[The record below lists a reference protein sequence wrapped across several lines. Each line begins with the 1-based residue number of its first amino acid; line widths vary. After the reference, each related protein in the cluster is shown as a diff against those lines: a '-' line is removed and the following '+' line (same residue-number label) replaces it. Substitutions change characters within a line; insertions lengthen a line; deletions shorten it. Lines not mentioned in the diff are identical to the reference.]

1 MGVSLIYMPSQ
12 YIVKY
17 MGANPINWLQAHKDK
32 AKRGGLGDK
41 CGVTPSPAVFE
52 FLNLLHERKGLFNQK
67 DYKEYCWAAWGR
79 DGWIENLS
87 SEIRGGLGVRLYR
100 NFYPSMI
107 DSLHVWALLAETQ
120 LFDVCFLDS
129 TADAVAK
136 TDLTLVKGSTEYRIA
151 LFAGSKRSV
160 NDRLYKL
167 KNRNTESEVL
177 CIDVVL
183 PMERKQ
189 SYGKKRWYE
198 IGDFENF
205 IQQAGLKFSPL
216 DTPPQQV

>member
-1 MGVSLIYMPSQ
+1 MES
-12 YIVKY
+12 
-17 MGANPINWLQAHKDK
+17 
-32 AKRGGLGDK
+32 
-41 CGVTPSPAVFE
+41 
-52 FLNLLHERKGLFNQK
+52 
-67 DYKEYCWAAWGR
+67 CWAAWGKDKR
-79 DGWIENLS
+79 IETLPHP
-87 SEIRGGLGVRLYR
+87 IRGGLGVRLYR

-160 NDRLYKL
+160 NDRLFKL